1 MGKNMETTLKR
12 FILISLLAAG
22 AAAASLD
29 SSTDSPS
36 LLTNTT
42 ATDNNNA
49 TTTTNNTNTD
59 NTNTNTTCPDTTS
72 CEECFSNTNASCIF
86 VIYKET
92 SQDCHPSDF
101 QPRND
106 PIAPQVV
113 RTLDKCSS
121 GGDSQI
127 TTLSPPETTTAGT
140 PTTTSNSDTSTSTT
154 TTTTTPTT
162 TMITTPTTPPS
173 DVMPEPAPG
182 SRGHFDGWSF
192 FGGILLTLGIAAI
205 GFVGFKYYKLRN
217 VSSGG
222 NYNRF

>member
-42 ATDNNNA
+42 ATDNNYA

-72 CEECFSNTNASCIF
+72 CEECFSTTNASCIF

-154 TTTTTPTT
+154 TTTTTP
-162 TMITTPTTPPS
+162 S